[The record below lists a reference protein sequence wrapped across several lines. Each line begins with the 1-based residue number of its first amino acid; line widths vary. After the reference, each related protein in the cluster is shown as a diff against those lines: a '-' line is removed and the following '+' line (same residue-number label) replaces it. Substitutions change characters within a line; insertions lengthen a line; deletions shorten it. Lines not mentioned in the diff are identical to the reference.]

1 MTKTINYYRKNNYGN
16 ELEYIVDK
24 SDADIIRQLTG
35 QKTVN
40 VSIRGLIQDLTNGQ
54 IIFQEVINPQFDN
67 KTFNKMLA
75 TFSRMG

>member
-24 SDADIIRQLTG
+24 GDADIIRQLTG
-35 QKTVN
+35 QKTVS
-40 VSIRGLIQDLTNGQ
+40 VSIRGLIRDLTNGQ
-54 IIFQEVINPQFDN
+54 IIFQEVIAPRFDN

-75 TFSRMG
+75 SFSRMD